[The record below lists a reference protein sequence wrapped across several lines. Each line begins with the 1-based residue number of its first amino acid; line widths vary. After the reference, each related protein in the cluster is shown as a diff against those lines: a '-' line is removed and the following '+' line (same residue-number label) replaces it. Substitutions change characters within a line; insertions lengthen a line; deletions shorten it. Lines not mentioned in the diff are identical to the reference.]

1 MLWSGQMGK
10 AGSMNEPGTDYPVIY
25 PLDIERGA
33 VCMDCHRPF
42 RPGDRYAT
50 RLIGV
55 VDDVPL
61 TETICLWCDQALV

>member
-1 MLWSGQMGK
+1 MSDQD
-10 AGSMNEPGTDYPVIY
+10 ADYPVIY
-25 PLDIERGA
+25 PIDIERGA

-55 VDDVPL
+55 VADTPL
-61 TETICLWCDQALV
+61 TETICLRCDQALV